1 MLFTI
6 TIRVAR
12 KVGVFDPE
20 AAQVQKALVGLGF
33 PTVNAVKMG
42 KLIEVQF
49 DAANEEDARSQ
60 GKKMGDDLLANPNIE
75 RHEIV
80 SVREG

>member
-33 PTVNAVKMG
+33 STVQKVNMG
-42 KLIEVQF
+42 KLIEVEF
-49 DAANEEDARSQ
+49 DAVSEDDAKAQ
-60 GKKMGDDLLANPNIE
+60 GKKMGEDLLANPVIE
-75 RHEIV
+75 KFEII